1 MATNAAK
8 TRMSA
13 APARTV
19 VVREEPQAILDALPL
34 GAAILQAGHG
44 GAICRIANR
53 ILETWAGVPRLAA
66 IGLPVAALSPF
77 AGADALFAAIDEIL
91 AGAGPRDVNWTGP
104 VAGRERHLSAH
115 VCRLA
120 DDPPRVMMTVRD
132 RSPEMQ
138 AERSLRQTMLHDA
151 LTGLPNRVMFI
162 EETEAA
168 IEVAAKAAAGAKQHA
183 AVLALDINRFKAVN
197 EGMGHLAG
205 DELLISF
212 ARRLLPCVRGGDV
225 LARLSGDEFAVL
237 VRGID
242 GADEAVQVAQ
252 RIHETLATPFAITE
266 RELFIGASIGIA
278 TTMTSGSFAEDLL
291 RDAEFALNRAKA
303 AGVARTEI
311 YQLNAHD
318 QAKSRFELETDLR
331 HALERDELRLYYQPL
346 IDLRSGRIAGFEALA
361 RWQHPDRGIVP
372 PNDFIPLAEETGLIV
387 PIGRWA
393 LDTACRQLADW
404 RRRLGRDDLIV
415 AVNMSGGQLV
425 RDDVVDAVTQALAAS
440 GLPGNRLKIELTESV
455 IIDNPKRAGA
465 ILERLKALDVSIA
478 MDDFGTGY
486 SSLAYLQKLP
496 IDVLK
501 IDRSFVSN
509 MFETEDSY
517 NIVIAILGL
526 AASLGMETVAEGIE
540 TIAQADRLTDLACQ
554 TGQGFL
560 YARPL
565 PVDAAEAYLLA
576 DASA

>member
-1 MATNAAK
+1 MP
-8 TRMSA
+8 A
-13 APARTV
+13 APARAV

-34 GAAILQAGHG
+34 GAAIVQPGPG
-44 GAICRIANR
+44 GAVCRTANLV
-53 ILETWAGVPRLAA
+53 LEGWAALPRLAA
-66 IGLPVAALSPF
+66 IGLPVAALPPF
-77 AGADALFAAIDEIL
+77 AGADALLAAVEEVL
-91 AGAGPRDVNWTGP
+91 AGAAPRDVNWVGLIG
-104 VAGRERHLSAH
+104 GRERHLTAH
-115 VCRLA
+115 LSRLA
-120 DDPPRVMMTVRD
+120 EDPPRAMMTVRD
-132 RSPEMQ
+132 RSPELQ

-162 EETEAA
+162 EQTEAA
-168 IEVAAKAAAGAKQHA
+168 IDVAAAAVAGGKQHA

-242 GADEAVQVAQ
+242 ATAEAVQVAD
-252 RIHETLATPFAITE
+252 RIHEALATPFAITD
-266 RELFIGASIGIA
+266 RELFIGASIGLA

-311 YQLNAHD
+311 YQTNAHD

-331 HALERDELRLYYQPL
+331 HAVERDELRLYYQPL
-346 IDLRSGRIAGFEALA
+346 IDLRTGRIAGFEALA
-361 RWQHPDRGIVP
+361 RWQHPERGIVA

-393 LDTACRQLADW
+393 LATACRQLADW
-404 RRRLGRDDLIV
+404 RQRLGRDDLVV
-415 AVNMSGGQLV
+415 AVNMSGGQLL
-425 RDDVVDAVTQALAAS
+425 RDDVVDAVTQALDAS

-465 ILERLKALDVSIA
+465 ILEKLKTLDVSIA

-540 TIAQADRLTDLACQ
+540 TVAQADRLTDLACQ

-565 PVDAAEAYLLA
+565 PADAAEAYLLE
-576 DASA
+576 DASV

>member
-1 MATNAAK
+1 MALNAAK
-8 TRMSA
+8 TRLPA
-13 APARTV
+13 ALARTV
-19 VVREEPQAILDALPL
+19 VARDETQAILDALPL
-34 GAAILQAGHG
+34 GAAIVQPGPD
-44 GAICRIANR
+44 GAVCRFANI
-53 ILETWAGVPRLAA
+53 ILERWTGVPRLAA
-66 IGLPVAALSPF
+66 IGLPIAALTPF
-77 AGADALFAAIDEIL
+77 AGADALFAAVDEVL
-91 AGAGPRDVNWTGP
+91 AGADRRDINWVGIL
-104 VAGRERHLSAH
+104 AGRERHLSAH
-115 VCRLA
+115 LCRLEGDA
-120 DDPPRVMMTVRD
+120 PRVMVTVRD

-162 EETEAA
+162 EETETA
-168 IEVAAKAAAGAKQHA
+168 INVAVATATSGKQHA
-183 AVLALDINRFKAVN
+183 AVLALDINRFKSVN

-237 VRGID
+237 VRGIE
-242 GADEAVQVAQ
+242 ATDEAVQVAH
-252 RIHETLATPFAITE
+252 RIHEALALPFAITE

-278 TTMTSGSFAEDLL
+278 TTMTSGHFAEDLL

-311 YQLNAHD
+311 YQPNAHD

-331 HALERDELRLYYQPL
+331 RAIERDELRLHYQPL
-346 IDLRSGRIAGFEALA
+346 IDLRTGRISGFEALA
-361 RWQHPDRGIVP
+361 RWQHPERGIVA

-393 LDTACRQLADW
+393 LETACRQLADW
-404 RRRLGRDDLIV
+404 RHRLGREDLIV
-415 AVNMSGGQLV
+415 AVNMSGGQLL
-425 RDDVVDAVTQALAAS
+425 RDDVVDAVTQALDAA

-465 ILERLKALDVSIA
+465 ILEKLKALDVSIA

-540 TIAQADRLTDLACQ
+540 TVAQADRLTDLACQ

-560 YARPL
+560 YAKPL
-565 PVDAAEAYLLA
+565 PANAAEAYLLD
-576 DASA
+576 DASV